1 MSSAFTAKAK
11 ILWDSIPLQIQK
23 QLINNV
29 WCSHCSS
36 ATTITDFRGD
46 VEEGDLV
53 LTGNC
58 IKCGGSVVRVIE
70 NE

>member
-1 MSSAFTAKAK
+1 MSSEFTVEAKA
-11 ILWDSIPLQIQK
+11 LWDSIPLQIQK

-29 WCSHCSS
+29 WCPHCSS
-36 ATTITDFRGD
+36 VTTITDFRGD

-53 LTGNC
+53 LTGKC
-58 IKCGGSVVRVIE
+58 VKCGEYVARVIE